1 MKRSQ
6 LKILSFGIGVTA
18 VTLVILNLNR
28 LKTEDSQDTNTAIDS
43 IREARNSHIPRLSN
57 STSKNPNR
65 FKTELHQLPSAKYKI
80 LLENFK
86 QVPVGEGY
94 FNQLRDAIHAMIE
107 NNPIQAMN
115 DIVANSAKI
124 PYIFNVEE
132 CYAYAA
138 VTILKR
144 CNGNLNDFFEN
155 WDPLVQNLKLRD
167 HELVSPYTSVTREL
181 IKEHP
186 REIIFEVADK
196 IPDTGLRGQFYSDRE
211 IIYDLLN
218 TPDQS
223 SASWCLDELTTRAG
237 EKNSGKVA
245 TVVAEAVMNSFH
257 RDHMIEETFQNYL
270 SMKNPPN
277 YYDIYIENLFTRGIK
292 KYPNKFLQML
302 DKIPNSKPKDQII
315 FDNLN
320 TLITYDK
327 ATAAEWAG
335 TLTDPKKRKIA
346 LLRTG
351 AVGN

>member
-1 MKRSQ
+1 
-6 LKILSFGIGVTA
+6 
-18 VTLVILNLNR
+18 VIFNQR
-28 LKTEDSQDTNTAIDS
+28 QKKTENPRDTIVAIDS
-43 IREARNSHIPRLSN
+43 SPKASN
-57 STSKNPNR
+57 YYTRKISSSNTKSSIELKND
-65 FKTELHQLPSAKYKI
+65 LHQLPNAEYKI
-80 LLENFK
+80 LLEKF
-86 QVPVGEGY
+86 QEVPAGEGY

-124 PYIFNVEE
+124 PYIFNVAE

-155 WDPLVQNLKLRD
+155 WDPLVQNLKLQD
-167 HELVSPYTSVTREL
+167 YELVSPYTSVSREL

-196 IPDTGLRGQFYSDRE
+196 IPDTGLRGQFYADRQ

-223 SASWCLDELTTRAG
+223 SASWCLDELTARAG
-237 EKNSGKVA
+237 EKYSGNVS
-245 TVVAEAVMNSFH
+245 TVIAEAVMNSFH

-302 DKIPNSKPKDQII
+302 DKIPSSKSKDTII
-315 FDNLN
+315 FDNLD
-320 TLITYDK
+320 TLMTYDK

-335 TLTDPKKRKIA
+335 TLSDPNRRRIA
-346 LLRTG
+346 LLRTS
-351 AVGN
+351 AKVN